1 MTTEEFIQ
9 RAKQIH
15 GDRYNYS
22 KVKYIDNKTEVCIIC
37 IEHGEFWQKPKN
49 HLSGYGCS
57 ICSGRKKMRTVDFIK
72 RAKSINGDKYDYSRV
87 EYKGFNEKI
96 CIICHEHGEFWQA
109 AGNHLKGIGCPQCG
123 IIKSSSKQ
131 KIWTKEKCYETA
143 RRYSDLGTF
152 SKECQVA
159 YTIAHRNGWLADYVW
174 LTRKKIPNGYFTKEI
189 VMTGAHKYTSS
200 QDFFKGNP
208 KAYYAARRNDWIK
221 ECTWFQKP
229 KNAKKWNYETCYK
242 EALKY
247 ISKTAFRI
255 NSTTAYCVARDKGWL
270 EEYKWLKNY
279 DELYDHDEC
288 FVEAQKYLYYNDFRA
303 NSHPYYMVARK
314 RGWLKEFTWLIKE
327 YAEPHNKKWNYDT
340 CYEEAKKYA
349 TKGAFGKG
357 ASGAYDVARRNGWL
371 SDYTWFPDF
380 SASDAKVD
388 SVYCYYFKE
397 QNAVYVGRTLMY
409 RQHIRDVEHNN
420 YETDTVYK
428 FAHLNNCTIP
438 QMRIIEE
445 YLTIQQGRER
455 EDYWRKQFEIEG
467 RTILNKAATG
477 GRSSSIGALA
487 RGKWT
492 FEKAY
497 KIAKAFQTVNELCE
511 EYGYLY
517 KIAKAKG
524 WLEKFDWFRGKE
536 IRVEKQTKWTE
547 EVCRKEALKYNS
559 RKDFR
564 KYCKGAYDKAKEMG
578 WLQNYTW
585 LTYNKPHS
593 EWDYNS
599 CKEEASKYSNRN
611 EFGKSAYGAYTC
623 ARKNGWLDDFYPI
636 PLRRYFDY
644 DTCKRMVSKYQSLN
658 DLLIN
663 DRSLYESIRKKGWL
677 DNFFPKDKTTKENK
691 NK

>member
-1 MTTEEFIQ
+1 MTTDKFIQ
-9 RAKQIH
+9 KAKKVH
-15 GDRYNYS
+15 GDRYDYS
-22 KVKYIDNKTEVCIIC
+22 KAEYIGYKDDICIIC
-37 IEHGEFWQKPKN
+37 PEHGAFWQKAKN

-57 ICSGRKKMRTVDFIK
+57 ICSGRKKMRTIDFVN
-72 RAKSINGDKYDYSRV
+72 RANLVHQNKYDYSKTV
-87 EYKGFNEKI
+87 YKGNKEKI
-96 CIICHEHGEFWQA
+96 CIICPEHGEFWQQA
-109 AGNHLKGIGCPQCG
+109 SSHLKGIGCPQCG

-131 KIWTKEKCYETA
+131 KIWTKEKCYEAALKYT
-143 RRYSDLGTF
+143 DLGTF

-159 YTIAHRNGWLADYVW
+159 YVIAHRNGWIIDYTW
-174 LTRKKIPNGYFTKEI
+174 LNRKKLPNGYLTKEL
-189 VMTGAHKYTSS
+189 VMKEARKYTSS
-200 QDFFKGNP
+200 HDFMEGSRQ
-208 KAYYAARRNDWIK
+208 AYNAARRRGWIK
-221 ECTWFQKP
+221 ECVWFKKP
-229 KNAKKWNYETCYK
+229 RNAKKWDYNTCYE
-242 EALKY
+242 EALKFT
-247 ISKTAFRI
+247 SKIEFRK
-255 NSTTAYCVARDKGWL
+255 NANTAYCVARNHGWL
-270 EEYKWLKNY
+270 VEYKWLKNY
-279 DELYDHDEC
+279 DELYNYDEC
-288 FVEAQKYLYYNDFRA
+288 FVEAQKYKYYSDFRT

-314 RGWLKEFTWLIKE
+314 RGWLKEFSWLIKE
-327 YAEPHNKKWNYDT
+327 YSEPHNKKWNYDT

-455 EDYWRKQFEIEG
+455 EDYWRKQFETEG

>member
-1 MTTEEFIQ
+1 M
-9 RAKQIH
+9 
-15 GDRYNYS
+15 
-22 KVKYIDNKTEVCIIC
+22 
-37 IEHGEFWQKPKN
+37 
-49 HLSGYGCS
+49 
-57 ICSGRKKMRTVDFIK
+57 
-72 RAKSINGDKYDYSRV
+72 
-87 EYKGFNEKI
+87 
-96 CIICHEHGEFWQA
+96 
-109 AGNHLKGIGCPQCG
+109 
-123 IIKSSSKQ
+123 
-131 KIWTKEKCYETA
+131 KEA
-143 RRYSDLGTF
+143 R
-152 SKECQVA
+152 
-159 YTIAHRNGWLADYVW
+159 
-174 LTRKKIPNGYFTKEI
+174 
-189 VMTGAHKYTSS
+189 KYTSS
-200 QDFFKGNP
+200 HDFMEGNHQ
-208 KAYYAARRNDWIK
+208 AYNAARRRGWIK
-221 ECTWFQKP
+221 ECIWFKKP
-229 KNAKKWNYETCYK
+229 RNAKKWDYNTCYE
-242 EALKY
+242 EALKFT
-247 ISKTAFRI
+247 SKIEFRK
-255 NSTTAYCVARDKGWL
+255 NANTAYCVARNHGWL
-270 EEYKWLKNY
+270 IEYKWLKNY

-314 RGWLKEFTWLIKE
+314 RGWLREFTWLIKE

-455 EDYWRKQFEIEG
+455 EDYWRKRFEIKG
-467 RTILNKAATG
+467 CTILNKAATG

-564 KYCKGAYDKAKEMG
+564 KYCKGGYDKAKEMG

>member
-189 VMTGAHKYTSS
+189 VMTEAHKYTSS

-524 WLEKFDWFRGKE
+524 WLEKFEWFRGKE